1 MPPYHLMTPHLLT
14 PLSYPDKKLQSDK
27 AAKKVSNGTT
37 QVTILSQSANKI
49 EYITREQ
56 GENRNNISKIAQTT
70 HSSKSD
76 DNDSNGII

>member
-1 MPPYHLMTPHLLT
+1 MTPHLLT
-14 PLSYPDKKLQSDK
+14 PPSYPDKKLQSDK